1 MTDWSQQENMQSHD
15 QQLELQAK
23 LEEALERAQEETDRL
38 REQREVSVETLH
50 EALDRK
56 SVV

>member
-50 EALDRK
+50 EAFTL
-56 SVV
+56 